1 MFDSAPSRVAGTNGP
16 SALEKKAK
24 SWMPLALAVVA
35 AFVFYL
41 STKATQPHFDY
52 TYRIAGALLNG
63 HLGLLHQPPSWLNEM
78 VPTGGEYY
86 SVFPLGA
93 VLAVVPVALLRK
105 IGLVHEFPGLVL
117 AAVIA
122 GACIYFFF
130 ELSGIEDNSLGRR
143 ILLALFPIFGTWT
156 WCNLGFGG
164 AWQIALGF
172 ALLGETAALYFT
184 LDRPRP
190 LLAGICFA
198 LAFGN
203 RTEVILTFPIFAYF
217 WFFRG
222 TANLQPDVRDTTVGL
237 RRDWKSL
244 LRFLAVPTAL
254 CICTAVY
261 NFARF
266 HSIFDFGYARIPDV
280 LREPWYRE
288 GLFSLSAIPWN
299 AYKMLLEGMQSI
311 NQFPYFRPY
320 AFGCSIFL
328 GSPFLF
334 LLFREGGR
342 YRKICW
348 IAIGILTLALWC
360 HGNPGGWQFS
370 YRYGMVLLPWMFLLL
385 IGNGPRKISNSEL
398 ALFIASIAINAVATY
413 EFLWINEIK
422 P

>member
-1 MFDSAPSRVAGTNGP
+1 MFDSAPSRIAGTNEP
-16 SALEKKAK
+16 SAYEEKAK

-52 TYRIAGALLNG
+52 TYRIADALLKG

-78 VPTGGEYY
+78 IPLGGEYY

-122 GACIYFFF
+122 GACVYFFF
-130 ELSGIEDNSLGRR
+130 QLSGIEHNSLGRR

-184 LDRPRP
+184 LVRPRP

-203 RTEVILTFPIFAYF
+203 RTEVILTLPIFVYF

-222 TANLQPDVRDTTVGL
+222 TANLQP
-237 RRDWKSL
+237 
-244 LRFLAVPTAL
+244 
-254 CICTAVY
+254 
-261 NFARF
+261 
-266 HSIFDFGYARIPDV
+266 
-280 LREPWYRE
+280 
-288 GLFSLSAIPWN
+288 
-299 AYKMLLEGMQSI
+299 
-311 NQFPYFRPY
+311 
-320 AFGCSIFL
+320 
-328 GSPFLF
+328 
-334 LLFREGGR
+334 
-342 YRKICW
+342 
-348 IAIGILTLALWC
+348 
-360 HGNPGGWQFS
+360 
-370 YRYGMVLLPWMFLLL
+370 
-385 IGNGPRKISNSEL
+385 
-398 ALFIASIAINAVATY
+398 
-413 EFLWINEIK
+413 
-422 P
+422 